1 MDVYRSGSGDKC
13 IIWCYD
19 IYGFNVSSLSCNHD
33 DNDDD
38 NDDNDDDDAREAEPD
53 SCVISWLTLDIW

>member
-33 DNDDD
+33 DNDD
-38 NDDNDDDDAREAEPD
+38 NNDDDDAREAEPD

>member
-1 MDVYRSGSGDKC
+1 MDVYRSGSGDKS

-19 IYGFNVSSLSCNHD
+19 IYGFNVSSLSRNYD

-38 NDDNDDDDAREAEPD
+38 NDDDDDAREAEPD